1 MKPHLPVSLFRA
13 LLLITMATATTAW
26 SAVTVLTEDAEIKNQ
41 SSALM
46 TKDSESMGYTSAD
59 SNARKDLT
67 ISGSSSLLYILGQD
81 KDLSFEGLDVFSLVD
96 NKAVS
101 AEGALIRDLRN
112 TTGQIS
118 ISDNS
123 QVIMNNNDS
132 IATDSNMYGGV
143 IRSTGHDLHIDNNG
157 KVEIKDNNFSST
169 YADGERTQSNTYGG
183 AVYFS
188 GAAFSMS
195 NNGDITISGNSL
207 TNVLTQTQWG
217 IRGTTAHGGAIDI
230 GTFATGS
237 SVTWDNNA
245 SITVSG
251 NSAIGYQARGGALHS
266 KSELTISNTT
276 GSIVFSENSAVSE
289 YSMAYGGAISLEWK
303 GKMTFSDNA
312 SIDFLNNAT
321 KGYGKPVND
330 PQAGGA
336 ALHLINNNSF
346 IFKNNGDISFV
357 GNVSSNVDGRALG
370 GAIYAAGTTAEVLFS
385 GNDSVTF
392 SGNGLEAA
400 SGNTAYGGAIYSRG
414 GVSFRDNTTVLFEKN
429 YEKTGDE
436 FRLRSIHAKDY
447 STYQPAPVNLV
458 LSAADGGSITFKDSI
473 TVSGNLDLNAKYDDK
488 AQTGSIIFT
497 GATTESDLNDIIAD
511 YTPEGETARTATD
524 AEIAASRTSEVV
536 GTITLNAGKL
546 SVQEGAMLNAG
557 ALDVKAGA
565 TLAVEGIEA
574 DKVTETTVASLTTGS
589 LTMDAEALFELN
601 FSSDY
606 LKNTTGGDFKMYVA
620 DISADSESETPLTLT
635 SEQLSVGSVTWDATG
650 LEWSLENGKAY
661 ISGSLV
667 KAESVS
673 IDGQPEVSEDI
684 SDIDKDNSVAVTIN
698 GDTTLSGDNSH
709 TGGTTITDAD
719 VKLGSETA
727 LGDGAVV
734 TDGTASITTTEGL
747 SAKLPSTIQNS
758 GNLTLNGEFDVSG
771 IVPPADT
778 TEVDTRVCVDGK
790 EGRNGFFRD
799 GDTVVNVVA
808 NGNNGTLKVGD
819 DTVITK
825 GGKELHLADS
835 GKAGELDYSEYHIV
849 DTDHAPSIGEIQDMR
864 PQTEDGKTLTIDMT
878 GGTLLVKEGEALSAD
893 TQVKTTGGAIETEG
907 AVTVGGDQYQI
918 GGTTSVVV
926 EGESEAI
933 ITGENDYTGNT
944 VISGEQ
950 AKLTVETDKALG
962 KSTVYLQEH
971 GTLDLNSQAV
981 GNDIYVE
988 GCTICD
994 AADYTGNI
1002 TVTGDLELVDTTN
1015 NHIARANKVTF
1026 VAAGNISSSNAT
1038 LIVNSVEMASD
1049 ATGEINSDLTTN
1061 EGGTII
1067 LNNGSQLKVNG
1078 ALTLGKGTTFVLKGN
1093 GYAAGSELGYGDP
1106 TADSITTGSAT
1117 LANGRGTFAINENG
1131 VIYLTAVFD
1140 QDIANACTISNWGM
1154 ATASRAFV
1162 NAVRGQR
1169 TNTGCIANGRGT
1181 AWVAVLGGNHDIDGS
1196 DIDLKGAAVGADVK
1210 VGEKSSVGIA
1220 FGYVEGDVR
1229 PTGLRSADQE
1239 GTYVALYG
1247 EHGLRKLSSTS
1258 CLSLDWVATYG
1269 NTESDWAGM
1278 DWEQQSLQL
1287 NSRLN
1292 WNKKV
1297 SDRLCVSVFGG
1308 LEYYTSESDTVENVK
1323 TGSIQNLRGEIG
1335 VGARYVAWGTPAV
1348 TDGKSGLVLAR
1359 GCEKLVLHGEIRY
1372 MNDMVR
1378 SNPVIEQDG
1387 LRGKGDANPGRQG
1400 MGIEAGATYRIGERW
1415 SASANYGFNTMDD
1428 SREHRVNVGASYTF

>member
-1 MKPHLPVSLFRA
+1 
-13 LLLITMATATTAW
+13 MATATTAW

-1210 VGEKSSVGIA
+1210 VGEK
-1220 FGYVEGDVR
+1220 
-1229 PTGLRSADQE
+1229 
-1239 GTYVALYG
+1239 
-1247 EHGLRKLSSTS
+1247 
-1258 CLSLDWVATYG
+1258 
-1269 NTESDWAGM
+1269 
-1278 DWEQQSLQL
+1278 
-1287 NSRLN
+1287 
-1292 WNKKV
+1292 
-1297 SDRLCVSVFGG
+1297 
-1308 LEYYTSESDTVENVK
+1308 
-1323 TGSIQNLRGEIG
+1323 
-1335 VGARYVAWGTPAV
+1335 
-1348 TDGKSGLVLAR
+1348 
-1359 GCEKLVLHGEIRY
+1359 
-1372 MNDMVR
+1372 
-1378 SNPVIEQDG
+1378 
-1387 LRGKGDANPGRQG
+1387 
-1400 MGIEAGATYRIGERW
+1400 
-1415 SASANYGFNTMDD
+1415 
-1428 SREHRVNVGASYTF
+1428 

>member
-1 MKPHLPVSLFRA
+1 MKLHLPVSLFRA

-26 SAVTVLTEDAEIKNQ
+26 SAVTVLTEDTEIKNQ

-46 TKDSESMGYTSAD
+46 TQDSESMGYTSAD
-59 SNARKDLT
+59 SNTRKDLT
-67 ISGSSSLLYILGQD
+67 ISGASSLLYILGQD

-132 IATDSNMYGGV
+132 VATDSNMYGGV

-321 KGYGKPVND
+321 KGYGKPGND

-346 IFKNNGDISFV
+346 IFKDNGDISFV
-357 GNVSSNVDGRALG
+357 GNVSSNVDGRAIG

-436 FRLRSIHAKDY
+436 FRLRSIHAKAY
-447 STYQPAPVNLV
+447 STYKPEPVNLV

-473 TVSGNLDLNAKYDDK
+473 TVSGNLDLNAQYEEKS
-488 AQTGSIIFT
+488 QTGTIIFT

-511 YTPEGETARTATD
+511 YTPEGETARTATSE
-524 AEIAASRTSEVV
+524 EIAASRTSEVA

-546 SVQEGAMLNAG
+546 SVQEGAMLKAG
-557 ALDVKAGA
+557 VLDVKAGA
-565 TLAVEGIEA
+565 TLAVEGIAA

-589 LTMDAEALFELN
+589 LIMDAGALFELN
-601 FSSDY
+601 FSTDY
-606 LKNTTGGDFKMYVA
+606 LQNTTGGDFKMYVA
-620 DISADSESETPLTLT
+620 NIESETPITLT

-667 KAESVS
+667 KAESVI

-684 SDIDKDNSVAVTIN
+684 TDIDQNKSVAVTIN

-709 TGGTTITDAD
+709 TGGTTIAKDA
-719 VKLGSETA
+719 VVTLGSDTA
-727 LGDGAVV
+727 LGNGEVSIGENV
-734 TDGTASITTTEGL
+734 TASIITADDVEKATLPTTIKNKG
-747 SAKLPSTIQNS
+747 S
-758 GNLTLNGEFDVSG
+758 LTLDGSFDASDLDAPVVGAESDTYVCIRGE
-771 IVPPADT
+771 
-778 TEVDTRVCVDGK
+778 
-790 EGRNGFFRD
+790 EGNNGFFRD
-799 GDTVVNVVA
+799 GDSVIDVVENSDSA
-808 NGNNGTLKVGD
+808 TLKVENGTTITYGN
-819 DTVITK
+819 DT
-825 GGKELHLADS
+825 LHLATS
-835 GKAGELDYSEYHIV
+835 GKAGKLTLDTYHIV
-849 DTDHAPSIGEIQDMR
+849 DEDHVGIMSEIQKMSGGE
-864 PQTEDGKTLTIDMT
+864 TETIDMR
-878 GGTLLVKEGEALSAD
+878 GGTLIVNEDATDVQASDGTLITDGDVKLGGELSGQATVIVDNGTAELSGANSYEGPTIIEGSESTLVVKES
-893 TQVKTTGGAIETEG
+893 T
-907 AVTVGGDQYQI
+907 
-918 GGTTSVVV
+918 
-926 EGESEAI
+926 
-933 ITGENDYTGNT
+933 
-944 VISGEQ
+944 
-950 AKLTVETDKALG
+950 ALG

-981 GNDIYVE
+981 SNDIYVE
-988 GCTICD
+988 GCTICN
-994 AADYTGNI
+994 AANYNGNV
-1002 TVTGDLELVDTTN
+1002 TVTGDLELDDAANGNGTAT
-1015 NHIARANKVTF
+1015 ANKVTF
-1026 VAAGNISSSNAT
+1026 VDAGNIKSSNAT
-1038 LIVNSVEMASD
+1038 LIVNSVEMASG

-1106 TADSITTGSAT
+1106 TVDSITSGSAT

-1131 VIYLTAVFD
+1131 IIYLTAVFD
-1140 QDIANACTISNWGM
+1140 NSIAEALTVTNWGI
-1154 ATASRAFV
+1154 ATASRTFV
-1162 NAVRGQR
+1162 NAGRGQR
-1169 TNTGCIANGRGT
+1169 TNTGCIADGRGT
-1181 AWVAVLGGNHDIDGS
+1181 AWAAVLGATS
-1196 DIDLKGAAVGADVK
+1196 DIGSGDVDLKGAAVGAEMK
-1210 VGEKSSVGIA
+1210 VREKSSRGVA
-1220 FGYVEGDVR
+1220 FGYIDGDAQI
-1229 PTGLRSADQE
+1229 PGMSKAEQE

-1247 EHGLRKLSSTS
+1247 EHGL
-1258 CLSLDWVATYG
+1258 
-1269 NTESDWAGM
+1269 
-1278 DWEQQSLQL
+1278 
-1287 NSRLN
+1287 
-1292 WNKKV
+1292 
-1297 SDRLCVSVFGG
+1297 
-1308 LEYYTSESDTVENVK
+1308 
-1323 TGSIQNLRGEIG
+1323 
-1335 VGARYVAWGTPAV
+1335 
-1348 TDGKSGLVLAR
+1348 
-1359 GCEKLVLHGEIRY
+1359 
-1372 MNDMVR
+1372 
-1378 SNPVIEQDG
+1378 
-1387 LRGKGDANPGRQG
+1387 
-1400 MGIEAGATYRIGERW
+1400 
-1415 SASANYGFNTMDD
+1415 
-1428 SREHRVNVGASYTF
+1428 